1 MKAAA
6 HQAALAP
13 FGAGQSA
20 AANAVHPHNGLRELY
35 ATDDPV
41 VLPLVTG
48 AGRSGTHSV
57 AKYLNVVGI
66 PAVHTACK
74 SPDVSEPSTRT
85 PTATGA
91 RGGAHGA
98 RQRRLELCRSCSC
111 ASWQLPAGEETRRA
125 DSSAGSLV
133 FAGRASCARATLF
146 NPRAGGVPASLHVN
160 WLAVSACALLGCHVC
175 AASRQLAT
183 CLAMP
188 RARSLIDCDAAP
200 SSRISRPRS
209 GALAIRLP
217 TTGWRTS
224 TRWAASIV
232 CVMASLADDAAASIP
247 QLHPAPQVSYDY
259 AARCVANN
267 TWLHAILHRP
277 FPPSRLTL
285 ATAYWMSWNSLAAKH
300 AQVQTRV

>member
-125 DSSAGSLV
+125 DSSAGGLV

-188 RARSLIDCDAAP
+188 RARSLYRLRCCTELTDLSPPVRCPGNQAADYR
-200 SSRISRPRS
+200 SAHLDKVGCLHSLRDGIS
-209 GALAIRLP
+209 G
-217 TTGWRTS
+217 
-224 TRWAASIV
+224 
-232 CVMASLADDAAASIP
+232 
-247 QLHPAPQVSYDY
+247 
-259 AARCVANN
+259 
-267 TWLHAILHRP
+267 
-277 FPPSRLTL
+277 
-285 ATAYWMSWNSLAAKH
+285 
-300 AQVQTRV
+300 